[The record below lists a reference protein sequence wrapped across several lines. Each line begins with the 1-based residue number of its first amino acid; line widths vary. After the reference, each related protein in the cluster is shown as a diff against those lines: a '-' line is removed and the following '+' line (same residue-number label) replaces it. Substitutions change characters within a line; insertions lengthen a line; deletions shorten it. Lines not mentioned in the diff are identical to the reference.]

1 MLKLF
6 LYCFRVFDEKEYFE
20 ELCKSHDFT
29 YGYTSDYPTTENA
42 NLSKGYDGISVT
54 PTMLNAE
61 LLEKFHSLGVRY
73 ILTRSIG
80 YDHIDMR
87 KANELGLKVSHVK
100 YRPETVADYAVMLM
114 MMSLRKMRLIME
126 QASIQDFSLCGK
138 IGRNIGDCTI
148 GVVGTGQIG
157 QTVIKHLS
165 ALGCRI
171 LAYDPYVNTEI
182 TSLCEYVTLQQLY
195 KECDVITLH
204 VPATDANYHLLNHS
218 AFCSMKSGVI
228 IINTARGTLIDT
240 EALIA
245 ALENGQIG
253 GAALDVLE
261 DERGLYFLNRVGDC
275 IANRQLAI
283 LRSFPNVILTP
294 HTAFYTENV
303 VKGMAK
309 STIECLLDM
318 ADNRQNPLII
328 SNL

>member
-6 LYCFRVFDEKEYFE
+6 LYCFRTFDEKECFE

-29 YGYTSDYPTTENA
+29 YGYTQDYPTKDNV
-42 NLSKGYDGISVT
+42 NLAKGYDGISIT
-54 PTMLNAE
+54 PTVLSGE
-61 LLEKFHSLGVRY
+61 LLEKFHSFGVRY

-80 YDHIDMR
+80 YDHIDMK
-87 KANELGLKVSHVK
+87 KAKELRMRVSHVN
-100 YRPETVADYAVMLM
+100 YRPEAVADYAVMLT

-126 QASIQDFSLCGK
+126 QASVQDFSLCGK

-157 QTVIKHLS
+157 RTVIRHLS
-165 ALGCRI
+165 VFGCRI

-182 TSLCEYVTLQQLY
+182 TSLCEYVPLQQLY
-195 KECDVITLH
+195 KECDAITLH
-204 VPATDANYHLLNHS
+204 VPATDANYHLLNQA
-218 AFCSMKSGVI
+218 AFYSMKSEAI

-240 EALIA
+240 DALIE
-245 ALENGQIG
+245 ALENGQVG

-261 DERGLYFLNRVGDC
+261 DEKGLYYLNRVGDC
-275 IANRQLAI
+275 ITNGQLAI

-303 VKGMAK
+303 VKGMAE
-309 STIECLLDM
+309 STIKCLFDM
-318 ADNRQNPLII
+318 ADNRENPLII
-328 SNL
+328 L